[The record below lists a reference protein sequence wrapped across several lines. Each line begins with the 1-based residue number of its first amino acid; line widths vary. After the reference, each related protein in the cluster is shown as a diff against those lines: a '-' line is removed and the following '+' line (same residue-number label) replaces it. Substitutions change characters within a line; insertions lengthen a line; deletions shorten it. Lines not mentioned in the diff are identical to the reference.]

1 MLTLDQSQDKQ
12 QQQQQQQQG
21 KLEISAKPDRKQRPA
36 SCRLCKR
43 PDSRSKLDKGSYDAL
58 SLRGGFG
65 SCMTCLT
72 SGWPAPAKELSL
84 RLAAADGVSSAELDD
99 DYTFIFFDVECAY
112 VPRSDEEADVD
123 DADKLS
129 PAAALQKFVAWALE
143 QHQQHAGEGAD
154 PSRLILVSHYGFGYA
169 FSILVQHAEKH
180 KVQLPAV
187 QLADSCLWVKTACD
201 ASREAKLPT
210 LADCLLYIGKPW
222 PYFEEKVRAGAG
234 A

>member
-1 MLTLDQSQDKQ
+1 M
-12 QQQQQQQQG
+12 
-21 KLEISAKPDRKQRPA
+21 
-36 SCRLCKR
+36 R

-99 DYTFIFFDVECAY
+99 DYTFNFFDVECAY
-112 VPRSDEEADVD
+112 VPRSDGGPWDGTASCNAIVQIAAVTAGAGNGSRQGQRFNVYVKTPTGKRAAKNMKAAPEEADVD

-154 PSRLILVSHYGFGYA
+154 PSRLILVSHYSFGYA
-169 FSILVQHAEKH
+169 FSILLQHAEKH

-187 QLADSCLWVKTACD
+187 QVADSCLWVKTAR
-201 ASREAKLPT
+201 SSPT
-210 LADCLLYIGKPW
+210 AR
-222 PYFEEKVRAGAG
+222 V
-234 A
+234 